1 MAAWKAS
8 LNVIGWRSP
17 AVVDSHF
24 DTMSRK
30 MNPRAKAAR
39 AKDGTRVGEAAA
51 EGQHHGLVEHQRYAS
66 AELARSALCESAC
79 QRAAAPGGAAT
90 TVSVTGQYRGNEI

>member
-1 MAAWKAS
+1 MYAIGFDMLKSSVVEKTAAARSPKATMAAWKAS

-30 MNPRAKAAR
+30 MNLRAKG
-39 AKDGTRVGEAAA
+39 GTRVGEAAA
-51 EGQHHGLVEHQRYAS
+51 EGQHHGLAEHQRYAS
-66 AELARSALCESAC
+66 AKLAAL
-79 QRAAAPGGAAT
+79 PL
-90 TVSVTGQYRGNEI
+90 